1 MALPAAGG
9 WSLVILEVPSNP
21 SHSMIKLLESIE
33 KRAMEVGKSLEG
45 KVCGEQQGL
54 REWRGAV
61 SGEGWGGY

>member
-1 MALPAAGG
+1 M
-9 WSLVILEVPSNP
+9 ILEVPSNP

-54 REWRGAV
+54 RE
-61 SGEGWGGY
+61 